1 MKFAKR
7 IEKILPSGIR
17 AVNEKALAM
26 ERAGEKVIH
35 FEIGRPDFDTPEYIK
50 KACIESIE
58 RGDVFYT
65 SNFGDMKLREA
76 VAKYLNYHN
85 HIPYTKD
92 NVLIT
97 VGLSEAIFDVLTVIL
112 DEDDEILVPNPVWVN
127 YVNVPNLLKAKPI
140 SYDLLEKNNYQPD
153 IEELKSKITPK
164 TKAIVLISPNNPTGS
179 ILKKDTLEKIAEL
192 AIENDLLVLADEVYE
207 RLIFD
212 GEKHISIASL
222 PNMIDRT
229 ITLNGF
235 SKAFSM
241 TGWRVGYV
249 AAPVELITQVNKI
262 HQHNVICAPSFVQ
275 KAAITALQD
284 EKNEVEDMVKEYTR
298 RRDYAVDAINKIDGI
313 SCLCPKGALY
323 IFINISKLHKTSQEV
338 ADFLIGNEK
347 IALVPGS
354 VFGSNGDEY
363 LRMSF
368 ANSYENIVEGCKRL
382 KNGVEKIKK
391 LAD

>member
-7 IEKILPSGIR
+7 IERILPSGIR

-298 RRDYAVDAINKIDGI
+298 RRNYAVDAINKIDGI

-323 IFINISKLHKTSQEV
+323 IFINISELHKTSQEV
-338 ADFLIGNEK
+338 ADFLIENEK

-391 LAD
+391 LAN

>member
-7 IEKILPSGIR
+7 IERILPSGIR

-338 ADFLIGNEK
+338 ADFLIENEK

-368 ANSYENIVEGCKRL
+368 ANGYENIVEGCKRL

>member
-7 IEKILPSGIR
+7 IERILPSGIR

-338 ADFLIGNEK
+338 ADFLIENEK

-354 VFGSNGDEY
+354 VFGSNSDEY